1 MNVHELIKKMDEIE
15 KSVAEIKNLLY
26 EMTKEESKG
35 FLTVEELRRKYRIG
49 KNFLYWL
56 CKSNLVDFRYLNRKY
71 YISEKSFLQ
80 YLENLRP
87 GKTTA
92 MPTTSKREEHNTKIV
107 QIENK
112 LQKYLESIK

>member
-1 MNVHELIKKMDEIE
+1 MNVHELIKKVDEIE

-26 EMTKEESKG
+26 EMTKEESKD
-35 FLTVEELRRKYRIG
+35 FLTVEELRRKYRVG

-80 YLENLRP
+80 YLENSRP
-87 GKTTA
+87 GKTIA
-92 MPTTSKREEHNTKIV
+92 TSKREEHNTKIV

-112 LQKYLESIK
+112 LQKYLESVR